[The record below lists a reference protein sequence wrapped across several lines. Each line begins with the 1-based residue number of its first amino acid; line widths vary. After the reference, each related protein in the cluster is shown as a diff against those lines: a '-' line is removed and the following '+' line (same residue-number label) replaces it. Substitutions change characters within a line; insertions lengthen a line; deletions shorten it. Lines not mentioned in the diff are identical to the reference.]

1 MTDFE
6 KIYNDFEKT
15 KNICEFY
22 NYYKKDLTSTRFL
35 LIRSLDKENLK
46 EVIKLYS
53 NFDNTGNLKTLTKK
67 TYYSSVTIKELLDYI
82 ENERQELIKK
92 RESELEG
99 LSEILDNFPIVNC
112 GVRNDKVDDIVK
124 TFVRNKSLKTILE
137 IETELNKEILPR
149 IKQYSLW
156 SYYNQTSNDII
167 ELFFLKHPSVIPTMR
182 KIPNVDFFI
191 KIEGNIIPFD
201 LKFTHI
207 SDSYFDLASQGILRN
222 YKNTIYDDFYIDENS
237 DTNELNQIKNYYKTF
252 KKNHKNLKQ

>member
-1 MTDFE
+1 MKETFE
-6 KIYNDFEKT
+6 KIYNNFEKT

-22 NYYKKDLTSTRFL
+22 NKYEKNMTSTRFL

-53 NFDNTGNLKTLTKK
+53 NFDNTGNLKTLTEK
-67 TYYSSVTIKELLDYI
+67 TYNSPVTVEQLLNYI
-82 ENERQELIKK
+82 ENKRKELIKK

-124 TFVRNKSLKTILE
+124 TFVRNKSLKTMLE

-167 ELFFLKHPSVIPTMR
+167 ELFS
-182 KIPNVDFFI
+182 
-191 KIEGNIIPFD
+191 
-201 LKFTHI
+201 
-207 SDSYFDLASQGILRN
+207 
-222 YKNTIYDDFYIDENS
+222 
-237 DTNELNQIKNYYKTF
+237 
-252 KKNHKNLKQ
+252 